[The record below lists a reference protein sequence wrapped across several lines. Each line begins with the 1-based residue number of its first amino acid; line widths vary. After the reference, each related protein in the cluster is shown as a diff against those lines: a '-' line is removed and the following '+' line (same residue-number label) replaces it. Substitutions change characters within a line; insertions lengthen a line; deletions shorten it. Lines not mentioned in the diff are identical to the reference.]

1 MNVYEIGYHGD
12 EHDALGELGDLPYE
26 QEEHT
31 EAPTTLPQTIPEDDA
46 NALGELGDLD
56 Y

>member
-31 EAPTTLPQTIPEDDA
+31 EAPTTPQTIAHDVADA
-46 NALGELGDLD
+46 LDELGF
-56 Y
+56 